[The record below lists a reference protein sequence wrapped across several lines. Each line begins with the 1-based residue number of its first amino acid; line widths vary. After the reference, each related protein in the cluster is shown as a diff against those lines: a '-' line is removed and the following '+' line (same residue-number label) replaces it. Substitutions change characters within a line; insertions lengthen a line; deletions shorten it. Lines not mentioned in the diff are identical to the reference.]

1 MWGGYRK
8 ALEFLIKDCLIS
20 INPDER
26 EKIEKLWLGE
36 AIKKIGNKNIQI
48 CAERAAWLGNDEIHY
63 LRVWADKDIEHLKD
77 LIDLTVGWIEA
88 EEKTKKYEKEMKKK

>member
-1 MWGGYRK
+1 MIIDY
-8 ALEFLIKDCLIS
+8 LIS
-20 INPDER
+20 ISPSEK
-26 EKIEKLWLGE
+26 EKIQVLWLGD
-36 AIKKIGNKNIQI
+36 AIKKINNKNIQI

-63 LRVWADKDIEHLKD
+63 LKVWIDKDIEHMKD